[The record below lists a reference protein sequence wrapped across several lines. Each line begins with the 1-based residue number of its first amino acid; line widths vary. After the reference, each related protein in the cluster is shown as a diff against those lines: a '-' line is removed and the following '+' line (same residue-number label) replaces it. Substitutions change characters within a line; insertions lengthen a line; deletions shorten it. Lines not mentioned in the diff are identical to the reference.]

1 MTAIALR
8 AHVRRLWPRYPLW
21 PLVPFLF
28 YAVVSAARG
37 DLRPEHGVSVLVIA
51 ALAYATVRT
60 KAILLAIY
68 PVGLVGL
75 LYDAMRPLQNVG
87 LSAERI
93 HVCDI
98 RGLEAR
104 LFGFES
110 GGTTVTLHDWFLT
123 HHSPALD
130 LYCAIPYAT
139 HILVAFACAAFL
151 GFRDRL
157 AMQRFTWGFLLMN
170 LAGFATYHLVPTAPP
185 WYFHSHGCAVDLA
198 TRASEGPA
206 LARVDALLGI
216 SYFHTMYSK
225 ASSVFGALPS
235 LHCAYPFLVVI
246 EGVRVFGARLRALSI
261 FYWASMVFASV
272 YLDHHWLID
281 GILGS
286 LYAAVAAL
294 IIRRFVPAQS
304 SIAMPLVS
312 AEAAE

>member
-1 MTAIALR
+1 MKR
-8 AHVRRLWPRYPLW
+8 VMAHIRRLWPKYPFW
-21 PLVPFLF
+21 PLVPFLLH
-28 YAVVSAARG
+28 AIVSAVRS
-37 DLRPEHGVSVLVIA
+37 DLRLEHGASLLLVA
-51 ALAYATVRT
+51 VLAYSTPRT
-60 KAILLAIY
+60 KTLLLAVY

-87 LSAERI
+87 LSPERI

-110 GGTTVTLHDWFLT
+110 GGATLTLHDWFLT
-123 HHSPALD
+123 HHLPALD
-130 LYCAIPYAT
+130 LYCALPYAT
-139 HILVAFACAAFL
+139 HVLVALAFAAFL

-157 AMQRFTWGFLLMN
+157 AMTRFTWGFLLMN

-185 WYFHSHGCAVDLA
+185 WYFHTHGCAVDLA

-246 EGVRVFGARLRALSI
+246 EGFRVFGPKMRALSI
-261 FYWASMVFASV
+261 VYWASMVFASV

-286 LYAAVAAL
+286 LYAVVAAL
-294 IIRRFVPAQS
+294 ILRRFVPRKATILEQ
-304 SIAMPLVS
+304 PL
-312 AEAAE
+312 AFAGAAE